1 MLVTRPSQASHA
13 ESELA
18 GCGDEILVRIMLS
31 YLFSRAHKD
40 MDKKQHPLCPFY
52 VTEFHIIPGKHQSFC
67 FGQLAYPATSAGQ
80 SLQSFRT
87 VFNIISYQNHQIS
100 TNKNFL
106 SYICSY
112 LGLYQNQNYHGHHS
126 PS

>member
-52 VTEFHIIPGKHQSFC
+52 FHIIPGKHQSFC
-67 FGQLAYPATSAGQ
+67 FGQLTYPATSAGC
-80 SLQSFRT
+80 SIITVISNRLQHYKLSESS
-87 VFNIISYQNHQIS
+87 NLYKQKKIILH
-100 TNKNFL
+100 
-106 SYICSY
+106 ICF
-112 LGLYQNQNYHGHHS
+112 HI
-126 PS
+126 